1 MKKIYFR
8 QAVSSLVVC
17 CLTFFSVLSAA
28 PMVLAGDYG
37 LSDTGQA
44 IGFRNNDQNTI
55 SGMTRQVITAALAI
69 LAFVF
74 FGLTLYAGM
83 KWMTARGNEEII
95 TQAKDTLEAALIG
108 LVIVSMSYAIST
120 FILGKLGSGR

>member
-1 MKKIYFR
+1 MKSVLKNI
-8 QAVSSLVVC
+8 ACCLVV
-17 CLTFFSVLSAA
+17 LSSVFIAA
-28 PMVLAGDYG
+28 PTVLAGDYG

-44 IGFRNNDQNTI
+44 IGFKNNEQNTVG
-55 SGMTRQVITAALAI
+55 GMTRQVVTVALAL

-74 FGLTLYAGM
+74 FGLMLYAGM

-95 TQAKDTLEAALIG
+95 TEAKDTLQAAIIG

-120 FILGKLGSGR
+120 FILGKLGGGQ